1 MKVWD
6 ILGTTACRKI
16 EKKKDKNRD
25 WPTKII
31 GNIEQKKCA
40 TFAGNAFYNLI
51 RLRKIY
57 CKVKIIFK
65 HKYI

>member
-1 MKVWD
+1 MGYSW
-6 ILGTTACRKI
+6 TTACRKI

-31 GNIEQKKCA
+31 GKIEQKNAPPSQA
-40 TFAGNAFYNLI
+40 THPHSITKKLFI
-51 RLRKIY
+51 T
-57 CKVKIIFK
+57 KVKIIFK